1 MRIRPGT
8 TADAE
13 LLAAFARRT
22 FAETFAAQNDP
33 GRLAAFLDATYG
45 AEQQGRELADPGWT
59 TLLAEDDGELAG
71 FAQVRARPAPPCVTV
86 AAPLELGRLY
96 VDRRWHGTG
105 VAGALMD
112 EVLRVAGER
121 GGRSLWLG
129 VWQENPRAI
138 AFYRRWGF
146 EIAGDQVFEVGGD
159 PQTDWVMVRAVEP

>member
-1 MRIRPGT
+1 VTIRPGT
-8 TADAE
+8 VEDAQ

-33 GRLAAFLDATYG
+33 ARLAAFLDATYG
-45 AEQQGRELADPGWT
+45 AEQQRRELADPDWT
-59 TLLAEDDGELAG
+59 TLLAEDDGALAG
-71 FAQVRARPAPPCVTV
+71 FAQVRDRPVPACVRAP
-86 AAPLELGRLY
+86 APLELGRLY
-96 VDRRWHGTG
+96 VDRPWHGTG

-112 EVLRVAGER
+112 EVLRVATER

-146 EIAGDQVFEVGGD
+146 EIAGEQVFEVGGD
-159 PQTDWVMVRAVEP
+159 PQTDWVMVRVLEP